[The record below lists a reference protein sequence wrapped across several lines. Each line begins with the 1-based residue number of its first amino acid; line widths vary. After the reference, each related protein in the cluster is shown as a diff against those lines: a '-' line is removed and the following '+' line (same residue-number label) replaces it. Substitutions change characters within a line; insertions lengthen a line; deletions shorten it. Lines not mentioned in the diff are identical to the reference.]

1 VNLGS
6 WGSSGKIVD
15 MKAGF
20 GFIRPNEGQVD
31 GRDLYFHATGCAKG
45 CSYNELR
52 VNDEVVYDV
61 AVDDK
66 RNQSTAKN
74 VKLANG
80 GRSRSRS
87 RSRSRR

>member
-1 VNLGS
+1 M
-6 WGSSGKIVD
+6 SGKIVD

-52 VNDEVVYDV
+52 VNDEVVYNV
-61 AVDDK
+61 AVDER
-66 RNQSTAKN
+66 RNQSTAKD

-87 RSRSRR
+87 RSRR